1 MARQDLASNRFGPR
15 WYRPDVPEIQGHRG
29 ARALRPE
36 NTLPGFAYALA
47 IGVDALEFDVTLT
60 ADSEL
65 ILAHDLTVDPQTIK
79 SNETEILGKSWRSL
93 TMNQIATL
101 DAGGREPTTPYSE
114 TFVAVPGTAVPTLSQ
129 VCLFIKNHNE
139 ASAVALA
146 VELKTDPAWEV
157 ADVTRLT
164 GSALD
169 TLAAHDLI
177 GRSRILA
184 FDWRVFGAVRLWR
197 DSLGSVG
204 SGGPAGVGS
213 AGSAVPRVALI
224 EPRTWQPGSSWL
236 AGLDPADYGAPDPAG
251 CVAAARDIG
260 ADWVSPDDR
269 MVRPELIRAAHRD
282 GLRVSVWT
290 VNDPRRAAEL
300 TAMGVDGIV
309 TDRPDLLAQLRG
321 LHNPQRGRRCPQR
334 ARTGRAPFRAWLC
347 TDITLSARACPQT
360 AAGYAHGDTQVRR
373 CTLPGRT
380 VWKGTPE
387 GRLGGLVDIRSGQM
401 LAWDSKTAEGL
412 NTSDVP
418 MEFCLLQAGVAE
430 AFDAWRTGRV
440 EIGQELADAAVHL
453 FALAQMTGIDLQDE
467 LEAKLPHAESSA
479 A

>member
-36 NTLPGFAYALA
+36 NTLPGLAYALA

-101 DAGGREPTTPYSE
+101 DAGCREPTAPYSE
-114 TFVAVPGTAVPTLSQ
+114 TFVPIPGTAVPTLSQ
-129 VCLFIKNHNE
+129 VCSFIKNHNE
-139 ASAVALA
+139 ATAVALA
-146 VELKTDPAWEV
+146 VELKTDPAWPD

-164 GSALD
+164 HSALH

-177 GRSRILA
+177 GQSRILA
-184 FDWRVFGAVRLWR
+184 FDWRVLRMAATTL
-197 DSLGSVG
+197 
-204 SGGPAGVGS
+204 
-213 AGSAVPRVALI
+213 PRVALV
-224 EPRTWQPGSSWL
+224 EQRTWQPGSPWL

-251 CVAAARDIG
+251 CAAAARDVG

-269 MVRPELIRAAHRD
+269 MMSRELIGAAHRD

-290 VNDPRRAAEL
+290 VNDPRRATEL

-309 TDRPDLLAQLRG
+309 TDRPDLLAE
-321 LHNPQRGRRCPQR
+321 LH
-334 ARTGRAPFRAWLC
+334 
-347 TDITLSARACPQT
+347 
-360 AAGYAHGDTQVRR
+360 
-373 CTLPGRT
+373 
-380 VWKGTPE
+380 E
-387 GRLGGLVDIRSGQM
+387 
-401 LAWDSKTAEGL
+401 
-412 NTSDVP
+412 
-418 MEFCLLQAGVAE
+418 
-430 AFDAWRTGRV
+430 
-440 EIGQELADAAVHL
+440 
-453 FALAQMTGIDLQDE
+453 
-467 LEAKLPHAESSA
+467 
-479 A
+479 